1 MVARLP
7 GGHIG
12 PPLHPPVWF
21 WICGV
26 WHKTVRYVIIG
37 GGPAGIFAA
46 EAIRRRDVASS
57 IVIVTEEGEIAR
69 SPVMLTY
76 LIGGQVPRERVR
88 FRDPSWEKR
97 NRIDLKLWRKVIA
110 LETSSQK
117 LIMEKG
123 EEVPYDRLL
132 IATGSS
138 PISLPVPGAGLKG
151 VRSIRQVSDAE
162 VISGAIPSLLQ
173 VIIIGGGFIGLKI
186 ASHLKER
193 GIEVLILEKENRL
206 APRMFDVQASHFL
219 VDLLGRKGMRVET
232 SVEVEEILGKAGQ
245 VSAVRMR
252 DGRIFP
258 GQMVIQSVGVKPN
271 TAFLAGS
278 GIALEMG
285 IPVNPLME
293 TNIPGVYAAGDVA
306 ATVDSNTGER
316 MNNATWPAASRQ
328 GTVAGTNMSGGKVS
342 YLHNLSLNALQLCG
356 IPIMAAGNS
365 GETNGRGLVEE
376 GPDFYRKILLQ
387 DGRITGFILIGEVCQ
402 AGFLLALM
410 KKKEALSAADLR
422 RESFLGRKQLPPRYG
437 YRHGLLFPGYQA

>member
-1 MVARLP
+1 
-7 GGHIG
+7 
-12 PPLHPPVWF
+12 
-21 WICGV
+21 
-26 WHKTVRYVIIG
+26 VRYVIIG

-46 EAIRRRDVASS
+46 EAIRRRDVASP
-57 IVIVTEEGEIAR
+57 IVIVTEEGGIAR

-76 LIGGQVPRERVR
+76 LIGGQVPRESVR
-88 FRDPSWEKR
+88 FRDPSWEKEH
-97 NRIDLKLWRKVIA
+97 RIDLRPCRKAVA

-117 LIMEKG
+117 LILEKG
-123 EEVPYDRLL
+123 EEVPYDQLL

-138 PISLPVPGAGLKG
+138 PISLPVPGGELNG

-162 VISGAIPSLLQ
+162 AISGAIPTLRQ
-173 VIIIGGGFIGLKI
+173 VVIIGGGFIGLKI
-186 ASHLKER
+186 ASLLRER
-193 GIEVLILEKENRL
+193 GIQVLILEKENRL
-206 APRMFDVQASHFL
+206 APRMFDFQASRFL

-232 SVEVEEILGKAGQ
+232 GVEVEEILGKAGQ

-293 TNIPGVYAAGDVA
+293 TSIPGVYAAGDVA
-306 ATVDSNTGER
+306 VTVDSITGEKT
-316 MNNATWPAASRQ
+316 NNATWPAASRQ
-328 GTVAGTNMSGGKVS
+328 GTVAGTNMAGGKVS
-342 YLHNLSLNALQLCG
+342 YVHNLPLNALHLCG

-365 GETNGRGLVEE
+365 AETNGEALREE
-376 GPDFYRKILLQ
+376 GADFYRKVLLQ
-387 DGRITGFILIGEVCQ
+387 DGRITGFILIGKVSQ

-410 KKKEALSAADLR
+410 KKKEALSSDDLMQ
-422 RESFLGRKQLPPRYG
+422 ESFLGRKRLPQGYG
-437 YRHGLLFPGYQA
+437 YRHGLLFTEYQA

>member
-1 MVARLP
+1 
-7 GGHIG
+7 
-12 PPLHPPVWF
+12 
-21 WICGV
+21 
-26 WHKTVRYVIIG
+26 VRYVIVG

-46 EAIRRRDVASS
+46 EAIRRRDVASP
-57 IVIVTEEGEIAR
+57 IVIVTEEGDIAR

-76 LIGGQVPRERVR
+76 LIGGQVPREGVR
-88 FRDPSWEKR
+88 FRDPSWEKK
-97 NRIDLKLWRKVIA
+97 NRIDLRLCRKAVA

-117 LIMEKG
+117 LILEKA

-138 PISLPVPGAGLKG
+138 PISLPIPGAGLKG

-162 VISGAIPSLLQ
+162 AISGTIPTLRQ
-173 VIIIGGGFIGLKI
+173 VVIIGGGFIGLKI

-206 APRMFDVQASHFL
+206 APRMFDVQASRFL
-219 VDLLGRKGMRVET
+219 ADLLGRKGMRVET
-232 SVEVEEILGKAGQ
+232 GVEVEEILGKAGQ
-245 VSAVRMR
+245 VCAVRMR

-271 TAFLAGS
+271 TAFLTGS

-306 ATVDSNTGER
+306 VTVDSITGQKI
-316 MNNATWPAASRQ
+316 NNATWPAASRQ
-328 GTVAGTNMSGGKVS
+328 GTVAGANMAGAKVS
-342 YLHNLSLNALQLCG
+342 YVHNLPLNALQLCG
-356 IPIMAAGNS
+356 FPIMAAGNS
-365 GETNGRGLVEE
+365 GGTNGEVLREE
-376 GPDFYRKILLQ
+376 GVDFYRKVLLQ
-387 DGRITGFILIGEVCQ
+387 DGRLTGFILIGKVSQ

-410 KKKEALSAADLR
+410 KKKEALSSAELMQ
-422 RESFLGRKQLPPRYG
+422 ESFLGRKQLPQGYG
-437 YRHGLLFPGYQA
+437 YRHGLLFAEYQR